1 MSFRH
6 NALLFIVQMLHLIKH
21 VNVFS
26 CKKKMFRSVQHNVHM
41 SILVQ
46 LELARMVNRAYAFAQ
61 PLTFSGINKTD
72 EAV

>member
-1 MSFRH
+1 
-6 NALLFIVQMLHLIKH
+6 MLHLIKH

-26 CKKKMFRSVQHNVHM
+26 CKKKKKMFRSVQHNVHM

-46 LELARMVNRAYAFAQ
+46 LELAKRVYRAYAFAQ